1 MRSPSKFFFDSLQ
14 QRLLNPFHQSY
25 NDPEL
30 EMPRRKDRLAQ
41 ERILPHAS
49 AENGQSLHK
58 WATVSYDKLHRQQ
71 IGLQGHPR
79 FWRLSAVR
87 ILLCNKVHAKKR
99 HLGSVLAFQIGQIF
113 IFTKVRGELNFVGAT
128 CAVFP
133 ISRPP
138 P

>member
-1 MRSPSKFFFDSLQ
+1 
-14 QRLLNPFHQSY
+14 
-25 NDPEL
+25 
-30 EMPRRKDRLAQ
+30 MPRRKDRLAQ